1 MAMLKS
7 LRNLFSR
14 PESGEPTS
22 PVPDKTNDPSLQLET
37 VKSLLREGRLEE
49 AEAALISLFSYEAP
63 PVAHIL
69 LIQVLRMRGKGEQAR
84 NAAEAALAK
93 FPADLAV
100 CEEAAD
106 LFNQLGAILEEKRLR
121 DRILYLS
128 PEPSLDACQ
137 KWLRSELISRGKGS
151 MIPLKEVK
159 RITDLVVKHA
169 HATPESALQYAET
182 LFCIKGLED
191 KASSVI
197 DLALPSGPNARRI
210 LRWCFAKDYCA
221 EHALRFDSPAP
232 AHSFGKYQ
240 SVPFLAELN
249 NCIVLPSF
257 QWQPV
262 AELGEVL
269 PRGYL
274 TMRLRTKREEP
285 TSPLLAHS
293 TFSALLELPE
303 PKGPHYQTA
312 VLVGGAPNYYHQFID
327 FVGRLA
333 VAVRYADLADLPLLV
348 DEVAAPFQKD
358 LFNLLG
364 INEERLLRIPST
376 QVPRI
381 DSLYAPSP
389 LSSSGTAIHPMLV
402 EWFRSKLWQPRLAK
416 PYRRFFITRSGTT
429 RRRIINEAELIAAL
443 AAKGFEVM
451 RPEMLNL
458 KEQIDLFAE
467 AEIIVGATGAALTN
481 MLFMQPGSS
490 VVALYNNVLLESPG
504 SRYFDALADAA
515 GLRFAIVAGHGSNC
529 GIQRLVDADFEVDIT
544 AVQHAIEA
552 SVQS

>member
-7 LRNLFSR
+7 LRSLFSR
-14 PESGEPTS
+14 PANEEP
-22 PVPDKTNDPSLQLET
+22 PPPIPDKTNDLYLRLET
-37 VKSLLREGRLEE
+37 VKDLLREDRLEE
-49 AEAALISLFSYEAP
+49 AEAALIGLVSREAP
-63 PVAHIL
+63 PDAHVL
-69 LIQVLRMRGKGEQAR
+69 LIRVLRIRGHGEKAR
-84 NAAEAALAK
+84 GAAEAALVK
-93 FPADLAV
+93 YPSDLTV

-106 LFNQLGAILEEKRLR
+106 LFNQLGAINEEKRLR

-137 KWLRSELISRGKGS
+137 KWLRSELVSRGKGA
-151 MIPLKEVK
+151 MIPLKEIK
-159 RITDLVVKHA
+159 RITDLVEKQA
-169 HATPESALQYAET
+169 HEAPEGVLQYAET
-182 LFCIKGLED
+182 LYCINGLED
-191 KASSVI
+191 RASSVI
-197 DLALPSGPNARRI
+197 VLALPPGPNARRI
-210 LRWCFAKDYCA
+210 LRWCFTKDYCA

-232 AHSFGKYQ
+232 PHSFGKYQ
-240 SVPFLAELN
+240 AVPFLAELRD
-249 NCIVLPSF
+249 CIVLPSF

-303 PKGPHYQTA
+303 ASGPRYDAA
-312 VLVGGAPNYYHQFID
+312 VLVGGTSNYYHQLID

-333 VAVRYADLADLPLLV
+333 VTDRYADLADLPLLV
-348 DEVAAPFQKD
+348 DEVAAPFQKE

-364 INEERLLRIPST
+364 IDEERLLRIPNT
-376 QVPRI
+376 QVPHI

-402 EWFRSKLWQPRLAK
+402 EWFRSKLWLPRLAK
-416 PYRRFFITRSGTT
+416 PCRRFFITRSGTT
-429 RRRIINEAELIAAL
+429 RRRIINESELIAAL
-443 AAKGFEVM
+443 AARGFEVL

-458 KEQIDLFAE
+458 REQINLFSE

-481 MLFMQPGSS
+481 ILFMQPGSS

-515 GLRFAIVAGHGSNC
+515 GLRFTIVAGHGSSCSN
-529 GIQRLVDADFEVDIT
+529 QRLVDADFEVSIK
-544 AVQHAIEA
+544 AVEHAIEA
-552 SVQS
+552 SM